1 MLEGCRGDMGVKDD
15 KISPPCREKG
25 EEESGRVSRRS
36 VVPAT
41 RKGAARGV
49 RGEVELEEAGAGHA
63 GCSRII
69 ARRESRS
76 DDA

>member
-1 MLEGCRGDMGVKDD
+1 MGVKDD
-15 KISPPCREKG
+15 KVSPPCREKG

-36 VVPAT
+36 VVPA
-41 RKGAARGV
+41 AARRTRTSRRERGGV

-69 ARRESRS
+69 ACRESRS

>member
-15 KISPPCREKG
+15 KVSPPCREKG

-36 VVPAT
+36 VVPAA
-41 RKGAARGV
+41 AARGGV